1 MFFFLDEALDELFSN
16 LGLTDLVN
24 SPNESLDR
32 LVNLAKKAQVQN
44 VDIPSL
50 GLSYAEQLRK
60 QNHYMLKIK
69 TLVTFYMKLNE
80 KITHE
85 IEILNR

>member
-1 MFFFLDEALDELFSN
+1 MDELFSN
-16 LGLTDLVN
+16 LGLTDLIN
-24 SPNESLDR
+24 STNESLDQ
-32 LVNLAKKAQVQN
+32 LVCLAEKAQVHN
-44 VDIPSL
+44 VCIPSL

-60 QNHYMLKIK
+60 QNSYMLKIK
-69 TLVTFYMKLNE
+69 TLVTYYMKLNK